1 MRCRLAVAFLIRN
14 PSPLTESPETV
25 LDIKRIT
32 HILQHPRFDVKRHK
46 GKGRAEYDYGELGAT
61 IALLNIAIDT
71 GWTGLGFPSK
81 EAEKAFNADV
91 DALADRIRKIFTTI
105 EDSGVSHLK
114 RTLAK
119 EGLEALHY
127 RVLYSVRSK
136 PPPKKPLF
144 KELKSEIE
152 ARHKPINS
160 YFNLD
165 RSKGDTKMPIREH
178 ENPS

>member
-1 MRCRLAVAFLIRN
+1 MPPRSSLSN
-14 PSPLTESPETV
+14 PQPLTTNRVPRTV

-32 HILQHPRFDVKRHK
+32 HILRHPRFDVKRHK
-46 GKGRAEYDYGELGAT
+46 GKGRTEYDYGELSAT

-81 EAEKAFNADV
+81 EAEKEFNADI
-91 DALADRIRKIFTTI
+91 DALADRIKKIFSAI

-114 RTLAK
+114 RTVAK
-119 EGLEALHY
+119 ERLEALHY

-144 KELKSEIE
+144 KEHKSEIE

-160 YFNLD
+160 YFRPD
-165 RSKGDTKMPIREH
+165 RSKKDTQMPIREH

>member
-1 MRCRLAVAFLIRN
+1 M
-14 PSPLTESPETV
+14 
-25 LDIKRIT
+25 
-32 HILQHPRFDVKRHK
+32 
-46 GKGRAEYDYGELGAT
+46 
-61 IALLNIAIDT
+61 
-71 GWTGLGFPSK
+71 
-81 EAEKAFNADV
+81 
-91 DALADRIRKIFTTI
+91 DALADRIRKIFTAI

-160 YFNLD
+160 YFNPD

-178 ENPS
+178 ENQNPS